1 MDDTSNR
8 IHSLFH
14 RVYLPVKFQLFTDI
28 TIHATKNGPAYEPQT
43 VDDVARRA
51 AQAEAIRKL
60 QDEPDQ
66 FAEEAVQAKQESEKE
81 KKARQERGEDKAAS
95 ESDLPITIYG
105 DHVLYHSD
113 TGEFTASGNV
123 RLYQGTQRLY
133 TTEARGNALKS
144 HCTAAEFPADNRYVP
159 LPFPAL

>member
-1 MDDTSNR
+1 MNQKALALLVTMMVCMPSAAYAARAYDGQP
-8 IHSLFH
+8 L
-14 RVYLPVKFQLFTDI
+14 
-28 TIHATKNGPAYEPQT
+28 ATKNGPAYEPQT

-123 RLYQGTQRLY
+123 RLIR
-133 TTEARGNALKS
+133 ARSGFIRRKPGAMLLQAM
-144 HCTAAEFPADNRYVP
+144 CTCSKGAA
-159 LPFPAL
+159 

>member
-1 MDDTSNR
+1 MNQKALALLVTMMVCMPSAAYAARAYDGQP
-8 IHSLFH
+8 L
-14 RVYLPVKFQLFTDI
+14 
-28 TIHATKNGPAYEPQT
+28 ATKNGPAYEPQT

-95 ESDLPITIYG
+95 ESDLPITIMG
-105 DHVLYHSD
+105 IMSCTTPIQGNLQPAAMC
-113 TGEFTASGNV
+113 ASI
-123 RLYQGTQRLY
+123 R
-133 TTEARGNALKS
+133 ARSGFIRRKPGAMLLQAM
-144 HCTAAEFPADNRYVP
+144 CTCSKGAA
-159 LPFPAL
+159 

>member
-1 MDDTSNR
+1 MNQKALALLVTMMVCMPSAAYAARAYDGQP
-8 IHSLFH
+8 L
-14 RVYLPVKFQLFTDI
+14 
-28 TIHATKNGPAYEPQT
+28 ATKNGPAYEPQT

-113 TGEFTASGNV
+113 TGGIYSQRQCAPLSGHAAA
-123 RLYQGTQRLY
+123 LYDGSPGQCSYRRCVP
-133 TTEARGNALKS
+133 APRGP
-144 HCTAAEFPADNRYVP
+144 HD
-159 LPFPAL
+159 

>member
-1 MDDTSNR
+1 MNQKALALLVTMMVCMPSAAYAARAYDGQP
-8 IHSLFH
+8 L
-14 RVYLPVKFQLFTDI
+14 
-28 TIHATKNGPAYEPQT
+28 ATKNGPAYEPQT

-105 DHVLYHSD
+105 DHVLY
-113 TGEFTASGNV
+113 TPIQGITASGNV

-133 TTEARGNALKS
+133 TTEARAMLLQAM
-144 HCTAAEFPADNRYVP
+144 CTCSKGAA
-159 LPFPAL
+159 

>member
-1 MDDTSNR
+1 MNQKALALLVTMMVCMPSAAYAARAYDGQP
-8 IHSLFH
+8 L
-14 RVYLPVKFQLFTDI
+14 
-28 TIHATKNGPAYEPQT
+28 ATKNGPAYEPQT

-123 RLYQGTQRLY
+123 RGFIRRKPGAMLLQ
-133 TTEARGNALKS
+133 AM
-144 HCTAAEFPADNRYVP
+144 CTCSKGAA
-159 LPFPAL
+159 

>member
-1 MDDTSNR
+1 MNQKALALLVTMMVCMPSAAYAARAYDGQP
-8 IHSLFH
+8 L
-14 RVYLPVKFQLFTDI
+14 
-28 TIHATKNGPAYEPQT
+28 ATKNGPAYEPQT

-95 ESDLPITIYG
+95 ESDLLSPFMGIMSCTLRYRGIYSQRQCAPLSG
-105 DHVLYHSD
+105 HAAALYDGSP
-113 TGEFTASGNV
+113 GQCSYRRCVPAP
-123 RLYQGTQRLY
+123 
-133 TTEARGNALKS
+133 RGP
-144 HCTAAEFPADNRYVP
+144 HD
-159 LPFPAL
+159 

>member
-1 MDDTSNR
+1 MNQKALALLVTMMVCMPSAAYAARAYDGQP
-8 IHSLFH
+8 L
-14 RVYLPVKFQLFTDI
+14 
-28 TIHATKNGPAYEPQT
+28 ATKNGPAYEPQT
-43 VDDVARRA
+43 VDDVARWA

-105 DHVLYHSD
+105 DHVL
-113 TGEFTASGNV
+113 
-123 RLYQGTQRLY
+123 
-133 TTEARGNALKS
+133 
-144 HCTAAEFPADNRYVP
+144 
-159 LPFPAL
+159 